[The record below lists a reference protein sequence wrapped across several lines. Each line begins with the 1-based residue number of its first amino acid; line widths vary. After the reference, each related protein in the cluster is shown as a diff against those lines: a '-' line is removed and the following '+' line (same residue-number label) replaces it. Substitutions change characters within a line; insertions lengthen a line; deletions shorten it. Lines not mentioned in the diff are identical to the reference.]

1 MSDLRRTKSRAVVV
15 LFAMSGAGAS
25 ASHTKLC
32 SATLAASAAA
42 AATTCSHDVSRRGV
56 LHTATALASGI
67 VPSAAH
73 ADGDEERQK
82 YFLRFPTLF
91 APLYGESSRRTIK
104 RQLGDRIWALE
115 QQTSVGKGWPNGG
128 RHLLSSP
135 VRRSSRT
142 SSSGR
147 SRRLCA
153 AWWSGYRMA
162 LCGSTRRSRRRGSSS
177 SSSSRARRSA
187 VPPALVPLA
196 LAPPP

>member
-1 MSDLRRTKSRAVVV
+1 MSDLRRTKSRVMVV
-15 LFAMSGAGAS
+15 LFAVSRGAGAS

-32 SATLAASAAA
+32 SANLAASAAD
-42 AATTCSHDVSRRGV
+42 TTCPSAAHDVSRRGV
-56 LHTATALASGI
+56 LLHTATALASGI

-73 ADGDEERQK
+73 ADGDEQRQK

-115 QQTSVGKGWPNGG
+115 QPTIGRQWGGG

-153 AWWSGYRMA
+153 AWWSGCRMA

-187 VPPALVPLA
+187 VPPALVPL
-196 LAPPP
+196 PPP